1 MNRGASSSTLVTLA
15 PGSAGGATV
24 VCVPFAGGSAQV
36 FAPLASALNGPRV
49 LGVQLPGRASR
60 LREAPHR
67 RLQDV
72 VDEVT
77 TALEA
82 EVDGPFLLFGTSM
95 GGLVAFETT
104 RALRRLGRPLP
115 AALIVAAAR
124 APQSPSRDLRIH
136 DLPTDRLLQAL
147 RRYGGTPPQV
157 LAEPDL
163 MDLLLPMIRAD
174 FAVTETYVHAEESP
188 LPMPLIAMGG
198 RDDPFVPAA
207 DLEGWADHTAADHQQ
222 LLFEGGHFFHSD
234 PGPQARLCQLITAR
248 MESMEATA

>member
-1 MNRGASSSTLVTLA
+1 MNPGAGSTLVTLA
-15 PGSAGGATV
+15 PGVAGAATV

-36 FAPLASALNGPRV
+36 FAPLAAALNGPRV
-49 LGVQLPGRASR
+49 RGVQLPGRASR
-60 LREAPHR
+60 LREPPHR
-67 RLQDV
+67 RLRDV

-82 EVDGPFLLFGTSM
+82 AVDGPFLLFGTSM
-95 GGLVAFETT
+95 GGLVAFETA
-104 RALRRLGRPLP
+104 RALRRLGRALP

-136 DLPTDRLLQAL
+136 DLPTDQLLQAL

-174 FAVTETYVHAEESP
+174 FAVTETYVHAEEPP
-188 LPMPLIAMGG
+188 LPLPLVVLGG
-198 RDDPFVPAA
+198 RDDPFVSVA
-207 DLEGWADHTAADHQQ
+207 DLEGWGDHTSADHQQ

-248 MESMEATA
+248 LASMEATA